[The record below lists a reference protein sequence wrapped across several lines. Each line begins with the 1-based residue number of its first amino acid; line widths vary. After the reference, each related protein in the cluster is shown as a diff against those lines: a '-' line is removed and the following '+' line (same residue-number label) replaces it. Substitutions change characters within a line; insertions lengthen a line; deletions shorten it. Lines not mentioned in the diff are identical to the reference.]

1 MSHPTKEAEY
11 KKEGI
16 YSLFDRGMP
25 KGNIFWSMN
34 NVFFILWCLYNNKNM
49 INLMDGYKK
58 WFCEGLIFFDIWKSS
73 QFSLWD

>member
-34 NVFFILWCLYNNKNM
+34 EVFFIL
-49 INLMDGYKK
+49 
-58 WFCEGLIFFDIWKSS
+58 
-73 QFSLWD
+73 